1 VAILVGVQC
10 ICRPNCENAV
20 HPLELYLFLLF
31 INIITS
37 MFLYYACK
45 GPLVKLQVALN
56 K

>member
-1 VAILVGVQC
+1 MGAD
-10 ICRPNCENAV
+10 EAAV
-20 HPLELYLFLLF
+20 HTLELHLYLLF

-45 GPLVKLQVALN
+45 GPLVKLYAALN